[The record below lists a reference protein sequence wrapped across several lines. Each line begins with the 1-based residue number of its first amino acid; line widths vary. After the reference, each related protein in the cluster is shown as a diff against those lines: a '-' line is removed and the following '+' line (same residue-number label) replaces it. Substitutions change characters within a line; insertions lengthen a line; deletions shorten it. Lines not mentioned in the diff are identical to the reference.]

1 MKMSFRRVRKSGPR
15 SGEQGFSLLEVLIA
29 ASLLIIVFYGIT
41 QYYIRGRTQIDY
53 EENRRKATAVAQNRL
68 DGIRRDYTYD
78 TLPALNG
85 TTANFVVENKTYQVT
100 HTIATDMAFLA
111 AQTNATTITL
121 TVRWPEKVGAST
133 VTRSLTTAT
142 VLARGMP

>member
-1 MKMSFRRVRKSGPR
+1 MSFGRLRKCRRRR
-15 SGEQGFSLLEVLIA
+15 AEEGFSLLEVLIA
-29 ASLLIIVFYGIT
+29 SFLLLIVFYGIT

-78 TLPALNG
+78 ALPGLSGA
-85 TTANFVVENKTYQVT
+85 TANFVVENKTYQVS
-100 HTIATDMAFLA
+100 HAIAADMAFQA
-111 AQTNATTITL
+111 AQPNATTIAL
-121 TVRWPEKVGAST
+121 TVQWPEKVGAST
-133 VTRSLTTAT
+133 VTRSLATST